1 MIIIMCILLG
11 AVLGFL
17 LALLINSLEGWG
29 TWEVIEENTIEA
41 KIEKVTDINTFADM
55 GVFLTPGLL
64 INGTIVSSGKLP
76 TESDIEKWIKKDKM
90 NK

>member
-1 MIIIMCILLG
+1 MCR
-11 AVLGFL
+11 
-17 LALLINSLEGWG
+17 
-29 TWEVIEENTIEA
+29 EVIEENTIEA

-76 TESDIEKWIKKDKM
+76 TESDIEKFIKKDKM